1 MGSNDLPPY
10 APTTPEANRPRLTC
24 VTTVPTPVI
33 RPPGPVHGRPAA
45 VRGPRARRT
54 RVPPPSA
61 GRTATAGSARGPGAA
76 GFASES
82 AAARP
87 SSARPASDSCRVWAP
102 WTRSGSPHHRAR
114 TARPNPRR
122 TPGPGLPVPV
132 FSVTPD
138 PPNPIPPPA
147 PETAVGRLAGVL
159 PGGVRGLGTAA
170 RVVAHAHAAGGRRRR
185 RRRPRRPDGRVRT
198 WGARGHLRGGK
209 RESPSQLPPPT
220 GRHAS
225 DRRRPFLAG
234 EHPSRP
240 DTGRKQ
246 PLRRPPLS
254 PTAHLRNPL
263 HPARAHT
270 GQARSSAAAPNR
282 RSSPTMGVCWK

>member
-132 FSVTPD
+132 FSVTPGPAEPD
-138 PPNPIPPPA
+138 PA
-147 PETAVGRLAGVL
+147 PGPRTAVGRLAGVL

-170 RVVAHAHAAGGRRRR
+170 RVVAHAHAAGGSG
-185 RRRPRRPDGRVRT
+185 DG
-198 WGARGHLRGGK
+198 GDRGGQTDGYVHGAHGATSEAEK
-209 RESPSQLPPPT
+209 GSPPLNSHRPPEDTRPT
-220 GRHAS
+220 AAARS
-225 DRRRPFLAG
+225 WP
-234 EHPSRP
+234 ENTPSRP